1 MSVSIP
7 NFSTMKALVVHRSDA
22 NVEALVSQLRRLNIF
37 AICQWPPRNRDFAAV
52 DMIFFDTDN
61 GFDGMFGWS
70 GSPPI
75 PLIAMVGSETPG
87 RLEWAIGQKPCAYM
101 TKPVGSK
108 GVFLALVTAF
118 NAFEANAQREAA
130 MLALEDRLRL
140 RPIVVKII
148 FGLMKSLDIDD
159 DAAFRILRNESMQR
173 QMSIEECCSELAVSA
188 AAQHK
193 LILSQ
198 TPHGKIAQHP
208 AKTR

>member
-1 MSVSIP
+1 MSVSVP
-7 NFSTMKALVVHRSDA
+7 NFSNMKALVAHREDA
-22 NVEALVSQLRRLNIF
+22 NVEALLGQLRRLNISG
-37 AICQWPPRNRDFAAV
+37 ICQWPPRNREVAAV
-52 DMIFFDTDN
+52 DMVFFDTDN
-61 GFDGMFGWS
+61 GFDDMFGWS
-70 GSPPI
+70 GSPPV

-87 RLEWAIGQKPCAYM
+87 RLEWAISQKPCAYM

-173 QMSIEECCSELAVSA
+173 QMSIEECCTELAVSA
-188 AAQHK
+188 DAQHK
-193 LILSQ
+193 LISSLTS
-198 TPHGKIAQHP
+198 HSKIPQHP
-208 AKTR
+208 IKAR